1 VSEAYAIPNQEM
13 LTDEALVTNFFCCFG
28 SPGELHSN
36 QGWNLESC
44 LMQEVL
50 QHLGVSVTHT
60 TSLHPQ
66 SDSMEEWYIKTV
78 KEYL

>member
-13 LTDEALVTNFFCCFG
+13 LTVEVLVTNFCCFG
-28 SPGELHSN
+28 VPGELHSN
-36 QGWNLESC
+36 QGQNFESC

-50 QHLGVSVTHT
+50 QHLGGSMTHT
-60 TSLHPQ
+60 TSVHPQ
-66 SDSMEEWYIKTV
+66 LDSMEEWYIKTV